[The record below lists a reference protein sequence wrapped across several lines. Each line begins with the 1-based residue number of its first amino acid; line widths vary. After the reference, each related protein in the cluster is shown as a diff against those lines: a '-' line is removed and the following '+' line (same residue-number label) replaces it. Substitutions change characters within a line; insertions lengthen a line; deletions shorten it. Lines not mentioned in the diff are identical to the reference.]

1 MAEPLVT
8 QRDFTRIIQD
18 VSRDRLPRGA
28 VWNMVDTI
36 PGEIDA
42 PLAKRGGWSY
52 ASADLST
59 THSGADIVRAAI
71 WAPFTAGEQL
81 VAVSTDLGTGSKCL
95 QVVSTGS
102 TTDRA
107 VTNTPFENLSFYR
120 NQVVI
125 TTDSGGSAPSRYD
138 GSSDNAA
145 ITGSPPNGSRSTVY
159 KDRLVLGRSSGN
171 MNRVWFSG
179 AGDINSWDT
188 TNAWID
194 TSGEVSGL
202 YALRNAI
209 LVFHPAGLERI
220 IGSIPPPGTDMYLQ
234 PVFDTGTQFAQSFAG
249 TDQFMC
255 FANAAGVYMTDGSQ
269 VVDLTREGGIKD
281 LWQARCATATT
292 LALAGGYFRGYYF
305 VTIRTGNVTTIDT
318 FAVHVDTKRWL
329 RFSNITAHCFA
340 RKVSG
345 TEELYFG
352 DSSEARLNSMSGLF
366 DPTSSNKNDGDG
378 TAVGCSVELPF
389 VSISQSKGRLRR
401 AYVKYDLRDAG
412 TDNPTLALSYV
423 TSPEATSYTSISS
436 TLAETTEMT
445 RERRDINKAAFGVG
459 LKLAQTTASAQTRL
473 YETALEGHPRE
484 SSRV

>member
-28 VWNMVDTI
+28 VWNMVDMI

-52 ASADLST
+52 ASPDLSSLLAGADLVT
-59 THSGADIVRAAI
+59 GAL
-71 WAPFTAGEQL
+71 WAPFSAGEQL
-81 VAVSTDLGTGSKCL
+81 IALAFNIGGNTNLIQVTGTSTA
-95 QVVSTGS
+95 
-102 TTDRA
+102 TDRGQSRPA
-107 VTNTPFENLSFYR
+107 REQLSFYR
-120 NQVVI
+120 DQVII
-125 TTDSGGSAPSRYD
+125 TSQTGGSTPHRYD
-138 GSSDNAA
+138 GSSDSAA
-145 ITGSPPNGSRSTVY
+145 ITGSPPTASRSTVY
-159 KDRLVLGRSSGN
+159 KDRLILGRTTSN
-171 MNRVWFSG
+171 INRVWFSG

-209 LVFHPAGLERI
+209 LVFHPTGLERI

-281 LWQARCATATT
+281 LWQARCASATT
-292 LALAGGYFRGYYF
+292 LLVAGGYFRGYYF
-305 VTIRTGNVTTIDT
+305 VTIRDGNTTTVDT

-329 RFSNITAHCFA
+329 RFSNITANCFA

-345 TEELYFG
+345 KEELYFG
-352 DSSEARLNSMSGLF
+352 DSSEPRLNSMSGMF

-484 SSRV
+484 GSRV